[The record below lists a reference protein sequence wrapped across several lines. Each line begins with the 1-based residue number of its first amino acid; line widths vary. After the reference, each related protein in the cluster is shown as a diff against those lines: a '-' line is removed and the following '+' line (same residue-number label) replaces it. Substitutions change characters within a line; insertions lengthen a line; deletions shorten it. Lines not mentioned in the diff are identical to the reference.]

1 MHPFF
6 PLVFIVM
13 PSTVLSSLIVVVVF
27 LIVVPLF
34 ILILFVRKRLFF
46 KFPTAIFMEQPELIW
61 PMWRGLPD
69 VRRQF
74 IGMSKEISGA
84 IRLQPIVSRHLSQH
98 LPPPEPLVRTLLW
111 WLLNLDLD
119 TDNRI
124 YPNLINR
131 C

>member
-1 MHPFF
+1 MHPVL
-6 PLVFIVM
+6 PLVFIAM
-13 PSTVLSSLIVVVVF
+13 PSMMRFSLIVVVVF

-46 KFPTAIFMEQPELIW
+46 KFPIAIFMKQPELIW

-98 LPPPEPLVRTLLW
+98 LPPPEPL
-111 WLLNLDLD
+111 
-119 TDNRI
+119 
-124 YPNLINR
+124 
-131 C
+131 